1 MTDGEQ
7 TRAAA
12 FRAVLRS
19 SIAFF
24 LLMIAAIV
32 FGLSRGGGFVVP
44 TLASPTPVLVTYAVG
59 FAFPAL
65 TAFQLLVAWVCFSDQ
80 RYVWTSRLARAP
92 WVHFAVFMA
101 LLASLLA
108 RRH

>member
-1 MTDGEQ
+1 MSQWEALKA
-7 TRAAA
+7 RA
-12 FRAVLRS
+12 FRSVLRS
-19 SIAFF
+19 SLAFF

-32 FGLSRGGGFVVP
+32 LGLTRGGGFVVP

-65 TAFQLLVAWVCFSDQ
+65 TALQLLLAWVFYSDQ
-80 RYVWTSRLARAP
+80 RYVWTLRLSRTP
-92 WVHFAVFMA
+92 WVHFVVFMM
-101 LLASLLA
+101 LLGSLLA